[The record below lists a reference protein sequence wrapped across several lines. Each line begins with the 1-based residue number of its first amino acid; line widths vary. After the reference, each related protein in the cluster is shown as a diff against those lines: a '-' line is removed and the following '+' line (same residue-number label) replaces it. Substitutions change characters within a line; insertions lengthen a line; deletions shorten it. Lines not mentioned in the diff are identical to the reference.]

1 MASVRGQQHKHD
13 EIRDQQC
20 HVEGVGVIE
29 ALESRIEEMLAN
41 VLSNTAGRGK
51 SGQKL

>member
-1 MASVRGQQHKHD
+1 MRAVRSEQDKHD
-13 EIRDQQC
+13 EIRDEQR
-20 HVEGVGVIE
+20 HVEGVGVIK

-51 SGQKL
+51 SGQKR